1 MSNFILQDSP
11 LQNKALQDRT
21 LKNVS
26 EIDNQRQEVNFYK
39 KQLQKNILALSAKQT
54 LLIIVVSC
62 VILFL
67 YTSLINANLLE
78 LKEKN
83 NQLTLSFNNLS
94 ESFNQP
100 VEDKIR
106 KQVLSKTLQ
115 MNELREVIAIKQRA
129 EKVYQHHHQKNILS
143 AHQIIE
149 DINASVPKGMTILEV
164 EAYNGGT
171 QVTVNG
177 AVEEAIAATVFLSKM
192 RSHDQYNET
201 DFGSL
206 SIINVAGE
214 SSYSFALL
222 ENQLTRGALR

>member
-1 MSNFILQDSP
+1 MSNFTLQDSL
-11 LQNKALQDRT
+11 LQNKALQDKV

-39 KQLQKNILALSAKQT
+39 KQLQKKILALSARQA
-54 LLIIVVSC
+54 LLIIVFSC
-62 VILFL
+62 LILSL
-67 YTSLINANLLE
+67 YTLLINADLLE

-83 NQLTLSFNNLS
+83 NQLTISFNNLS
-94 ESFNQP
+94 ESLNQP
-100 VEDKIR
+100 VADDIR
-106 KQVLSKTLQ
+106 KKVLSRTLQ
-115 MNELREVIAIKQRA
+115 MNELREVIAIKQTA
-129 EKVYQHHHQKNILS
+129 EKFYQQHQQRNILS

-177 AVEEAIAATVFLSKM
+177 AVEEAVAATAFLRKM
-192 RSHDQYNET
+192 RSQDQYNET

-206 SIINVAGE
+206 SIINVEGE